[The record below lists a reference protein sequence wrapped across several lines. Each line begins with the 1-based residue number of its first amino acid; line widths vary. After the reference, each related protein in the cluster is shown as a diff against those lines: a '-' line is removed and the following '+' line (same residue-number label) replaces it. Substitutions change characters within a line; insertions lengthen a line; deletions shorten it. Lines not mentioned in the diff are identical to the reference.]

1 MKSVVVSLGGSVL
14 LADSVDSEFLK
25 KLAQLIERLHQRF
38 RLFIVVGGGNVARSY
53 INRGRLLGF
62 SEEQLDVLGIEVTQ
76 INARFLA
83 MLISSTNQVIPK
95 TTDDAV
101 KCSES
106 VVVMGGTSPGHSTDL
121 VGAELAIKAGACRY
135 IVATNVDGVF
145 DKDPNK
151 FSDAKQLAVVSV
163 DDLLTSHGD
172 SWETAGKNMVID
184 GPALRAIKEGGLNSF
199 VVNGLR
205 LSELEKAIVGMDF
218 DGTMIKL

>member
-25 KLAQLIERLHQRF
+25 KLALLIERLRQRF
-38 RLFIVVGGGNVARSY
+38 RLFIVVGGGRVARSY
-53 INRGRLLGF
+53 IDRGRLLGF
-62 SEEQLDVLGIEVTQ
+62 TEEQLDVLGIEVTR

-83 MLISSTNQVIPK
+83 MLLSNTNQMIPK

-101 KCSES
+101 KCSED
-106 VVVMGGTSPGHSTDL
+106 VVVMGGTTPGHSTDL

-135 IVATNVDGVF
+135 IIATNVDGVF

-151 FSDAKQLAVVSV
+151 FSDAKKLADVNI
-163 DDLLTSHGD
+163 DDLLSSHGD
-172 SWETAGKNMVID
+172 TWDSAGKNMVID
-184 GPALRAIKEGGLNSF
+184 GPALRVIKDNSLQTF

-205 LSELEKAIVGMDF
+205 LDELEKALLGTDF
-218 DGTMIKL
+218 DGTKIQI